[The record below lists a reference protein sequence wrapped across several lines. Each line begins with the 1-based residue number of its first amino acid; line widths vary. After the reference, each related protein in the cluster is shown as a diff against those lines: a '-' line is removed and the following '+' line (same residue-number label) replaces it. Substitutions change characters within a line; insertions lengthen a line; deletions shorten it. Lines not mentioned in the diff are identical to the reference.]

1 MKPARLDELS
11 DGIFAIVMTIIV
23 FEIKVP
29 AMSSYNDLQLW
40 IAIKSLLPSLIAYM
54 LSFALLFTYWR
65 GHHFFV
71 SVYAKNIDTKL
82 TNINALFF
90 MLVALV
96 PFSSNLLGHFSQS
109 KLAIIIFGIHTVL
122 IGLSLFW
129 MRNYVLY
136 SEHIKNPEISKR
148 EIRGSTIRTLVPVI
162 FSLIAIPL
170 SFYSWKFA
178 LSLFSLAIVFNL
190 FPYSTKLFDN
200 LTKGLNN
207 IFYKPAKDSLLNE
220 DF

>member
-29 AMSSYNDLQLW
+29 AMSSYNDLALW
-40 IAIKSLLPSLIAYM
+40 IAIKALIPSLIAYV

-65 GHHFFV
+65 AHHFFV

-109 KLAIIIFGIHTVL
+109 KLAISIFGIHTIL
-122 IGLSLFW
+122 IGLSMFW

-148 EIRGSTIRTLVPVI
+148 EIRGSTIRTLVPVV

-170 SFYSWKFA
+170 SFYSWKIA
-178 LSLFSLAIVFNL
+178 LSLFSLAIIFNL
-190 FPYSTKLFDN
+190 FPYSTILFDS
-200 LTKGLNN
+200 LGTILNN
-207 IFYKPAKDSLLNE
+207 IFYKPAKESLLNE
-220 DF
+220 EL